1 MLTETE
7 FEQVLQTLT
16 KALSQGD
23 LQQALTKKDHVLG
36 DGTPLMK
43 GQYLL
48 FLGLIR
54 ERSGDLSGGQ
64 RDWLDALAFASPG
77 TFLRYS
83 VEENLGRVCRKLV
96 KPEEAQRWCRQAL
109 STCAEGDEFSGNRV
123 LTEFLELN
131 EGKIPPADEELVVSV
146 LNKSWR
152 VLELPGSFDLTDLP
166 GSIKT
171 VSERFS
177 SKLHETKEQAP

>member
-16 KALSQGD
+16 KALSRGD
-23 LQQALTKKDHVLG
+23 LEQAVIEKDHVLSE
-36 DGTPLMK
+36 GTPAMK

-48 FLGLIR
+48 YLGLTR

-64 RDWLDALAFASPG
+64 RDWLDALAFASPR

-83 VEENLGRVCRKLV
+83 LEENLGRVCRKLF
-96 KPEEAQRWCRQAL
+96 KPGEAQMWYRQAL
-109 STCAEGDEFSGNRV
+109 RTCSDGDEFSGNRV
-123 LTEFLELN
+123 LTGFLELN
-131 EGKIPPADEELVVSV
+131 EGGIPPADEALVVSV

-171 VSERFS
+171 LSERFS
-177 SKLHETKEQAP
+177 SKVQETKEQAS